1 MKEWDHKDEWR
12 LWGNGFMVSVV
23 RHTRKPFPD
32 YYEGPNRWAVYAYVY
47 PKHPHF
53 DNFEGNDMWQDA
65 AQVMPLHLGPSYLRW
80 HYDDD
85 MNPCSV
91 QVGADYH
98 HHGDDCT
105 HIATKDEA
113 WSIFADAERLFDWL
127 RAHTTSDKS
136 KGEEQ

>member
-12 LWGNGFMVSVV
+12 LYGKDFLVTVTRHSV
-23 RHTRKPFPD
+23 KPID
-32 YYEGPNRWAVYAYVY
+32 YYEGENRWAVYAYVY

-53 DNFEGNDMWQDA
+53 ARFDGKDMWQEA
-65 AQVMPLHLGPSYLRW
+65 AACMPLHGGPSFLRW

-85 MNPCSV
+85 QNPCSV

-98 HHGDDCT
+98 HHGDDFT

-127 RAHTTSDKS
+127 QSFADSAKS
-136 KGEEQ
+136 KEEAQ